1 MNALLNSL
9 FAGLWAVTPWATALA
24 AALLLLRRLA
34 RRLPARAW
42 RVVWLVVA
50 LRLALPADLSLP
62 GAPLQMPAPAAV
74 SAIYE
79 QSEAA
84 RPAAEADE
92 GAARGQAAAR
102 ADREGIGAP
111 ALRALGQALPGL
123 WAAGALAFLAWNGA
137 AYGVFCAR
145 LRRSRRPV
153 TDAALLA
160 AARRAFGRDVPV
172 YECGE
177 AAGPMLAGLVR
188 PALYLPGDL
197 PAADRPYVLAHEA
210 RHLQAWDVPYQ
221 FLLLG
226 MQTVQWFNPAA
237 HLLARRARADLE
249 LACDEAV
256 LAGRDEAYRRAYGGA
271 VLDSLR
277 ARRRA
282 CLLGTGFAG
291 GKKTLKERIL
301 QIMNTDLVA
310 RNRPLWVVALLVVAA
325 LSALVAGAVKGGDG
339 PQAADV
345 LREPVTVY
353 GSDSA
358 ASLPAPAAGGAQE
371 GASGEQAPAP
381 AQDGDGEEEQA
392 LLEAYLQE
400 VYEAHRKA
408 AEAMADQAE
417 EVEAQAQLDRAQAAA
432 QGAEEALAEGLL
444 EQAEEELRKAQEA
457 MAQWQSWHNGAQEP
471 AQTP

>member
-1 MNALLNSL
+1 M
-9 FAGLWAVTPWATALA
+9 
-24 AALLLLRRLA
+24 
-34 RRLPARAW
+34 
-42 RVVWLVVA
+42 WLVVA

-137 AYGVFCAR
+137 AYGVFCAQ

-301 QIMNTDLVA
+301 QMKFGRVVRRLAIFSVCAVLLGGILSVVLLQPQISQITSAAQQEEQIDAFRGEWSPDWEGWDDAHGITEPALPVKAALLALGAVFCALAAAWWLLVPAWLFQASVRARMNTLVW
-310 RNRPLWVVALLVVAA
+310 PLLGLLWSLWGLILFLVIRSLLRQRCAA
-325 LSALVAGAVKGGDG
+325 CGTWQRKASFCTACGRSFHVTCPSCGADCSPDDRHCGRCG
-339 PQAADV
+339 
-345 LREPVTVY
+345 
-353 GSDSA
+353 
-358 ASLPAPAAGGAQE
+358 ASLQP
-371 GASGEQAPAP
+371 
-381 AQDGDGEEEQA
+381 
-392 LLEAYLQE
+392 
-400 VYEAHRKA
+400 A
-408 AEAMADQAE
+408 AEAASGRE
-417 EVEAQAQLDRAQAAA
+417 DR
-432 QGAEEALAEGLL
+432 
-444 EQAEEELRKAQEA
+444 
-457 MAQWQSWHNGAQEP
+457 
-471 AQTP
+471 